1 MPSTR
6 NESQITWSSSNSVTV
21 TSATPVASDAFAFDA
36 EDWEADLHVYADNQG
51 TPAAGDTADFYI
63 AYTSGDILGDSG
75 DDYATTEHAEFLCRL
90 DTYATNT
97 PGEDP
102 AGRIVPLRTAG
113 KGFKVIAVCAQAAT
127 RNVVVRA
134 RVITHRPQ

>member
-1 MPSTR
+1 MASSR
-6 NESQITWSSSNSVTV
+6 NETQITWSSASSVTV
-21 TSATPVASDAFAFDA
+21 SSATAVTSDAFAFDA

-51 TPAAGDTADFYI
+51 TPASGDTADFYV
-63 AYTSGDILGDSG
+63 AYSSGDILGDSG
-75 DDYATTEHAEFLCRL
+75 DDYATTEHAEFICRL
-90 DTYATNT
+90 DTYSTNT

-102 AGRIVPLRTAG
+102 AGKVVPLRTAG
-113 KGFKVIAVCAQAAT
+113 KALKVIVVCAQAAT